1 MVEKAASATA
11 INKTFRNA
19 PLVRDDKNLARIRI
33 DIASSPILINLSTSS
48 SQKPGEEQ
56 IVNSRSGFRP
66 MEGFFLSGKASSQEQ
81 PPSSARRGCDSALFA
96 QLRLK

>member
-33 DIASSPILINLSTSS
+33 DIASAPILITSLPQAVRNPAKS
-48 SQKPGEEQ
+48 K
-56 IVNSRSGFRP
+56 
-66 MEGFFLSGKASSQEQ
+66 L
-81 PPSSARRGCDSALFA
+81 
-96 QLRLK
+96 